1 MQTRNRGC
9 GKGASTKNGYRK
21 TVITSPVSSTSQALL
36 KPCVPVK
43 SSDFAVSHKTH
54 EHFLM
59 AVCIILV
66 WYSITE
72 ATSSIGNRNSWLEVE
87 VLSDEEFEAAWGR
100 ATTITSALPTAT
112 ALLAATTSS
121 LPVPTSSSLADNMQ
135 QQQQKK
141 KKKKQAKLLGNLP
154 KAAAAAAVAVVV
166 AVAVTGGSRQGGKLS
181 RWMSRLA
188 AA

>member
-1 MQTRNRGC
+1 MPTRNCGC

-21 TVITSPVSSTSQALL
+21 TVITSLVSSTSQALL

-141 KKKKQAKLLGNLP
+141 KKKQAKLLGNLP

-166 AVAVTGGSRQGGKLS
+166 AVAVTCGSRQGGKLS